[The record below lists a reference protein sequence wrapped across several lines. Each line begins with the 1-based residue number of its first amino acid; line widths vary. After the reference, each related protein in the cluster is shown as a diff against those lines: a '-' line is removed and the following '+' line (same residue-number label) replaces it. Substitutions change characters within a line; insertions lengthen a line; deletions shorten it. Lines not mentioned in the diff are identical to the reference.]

1 MRTRKSFWSAYIIA
15 WRSGIRAHGVVIL
28 PNLRSATNRTCPRS
42 SISCRL
48 TCMPTFRRPPR
59 LPTSLRAVRISSYRN
74 PDKKV
79 TVPRIVPRT
88 APSSRMPVSPLLH
101 PPTERHAV
109 SLTLPVPPSVN
120 HQYAT
125 VNGRRLISSAGRAY
139 KAQVGQLVWVKL
151 AQSAH
156 RAALLARLQSEWL
169 ALSIRFYFTS
179 ALRRDVDGGLKIAQ
193 DALCEGLGIND
204 NRIVET
210 HLYKHIDKDN
220 PRIEVRLTPASSS

>member
-1 MRTRKSFWSAYIIA
+1 
-15 WRSGIRAHGVVIL
+15 
-28 PNLRSATNRTCPRS
+28 
-42 SISCRL
+42 
-48 TCMPTFRRPPR
+48 MPTFRRPPR
-59 LPTSLRAVRISSYRN
+59 IPSSPRAVRMTSYRD

-79 TVPRIVPRT
+79 AVPRIVRKVPPR
-88 APSSRMPVSPLLH
+88 SRMPESALLPPLPNESH
-101 PPTERHAV
+101 VVA
-109 SLTLPVPPSVN
+109 LTLPVPPSVN

-139 KAQVGQLVWVKL
+139 KAQVGQLVWLKL
-151 AQSAH
+151 AQSTH

-169 ALSIRFYFTS
+169 ALSVRFYFTS

-210 HLYKHIDKDN
+210 HLYKHIDRDN
-220 PRIEVRLTPASSS
+220 PRIEVRLAPASSS

>member
-1 MRTRKSFWSAYIIA
+1 
-15 WRSGIRAHGVVIL
+15 
-28 PNLRSATNRTCPRS
+28 
-42 SISCRL
+42 
-48 TCMPTFRRPPR
+48 MPTFRRPTR
-59 LPTSLRAVRISSYRN
+59 LPSSPQAVRMTSYRT

-79 TVPRIVPRT
+79 AVPRT
-88 APSSRMPVSPLLH
+88 ATRMARSSRMPASPSPH
-101 PPTERHAV
+101 PPTESHAV
-109 SLTLPVPPSVN
+109 ALTLPVPPSVN

-125 VNGRRLISSAGRAY
+125 VNGRRLLSSAGRAY
-139 KAQVGQLVWVKL
+139 KAQVGQLVWLKL

-156 RAALLARLQSEWL
+156 RAALLAQLQSEWL

-220 PRIEVRLTPASSS
+220 PRIEVCLAPASSS

>member
-1 MRTRKSFWSAYIIA
+1 
-15 WRSGIRAHGVVIL
+15 
-28 PNLRSATNRTCPRS
+28 
-42 SISCRL
+42 
-48 TCMPTFRRPPR
+48 MPTFQRPPR
-59 LPTSLRAVRISSYRN
+59 IPSSPRAVRMTSYRN
-74 PDKKV
+74 SDKKV
-79 TVPRIVPRT
+79 AVPRITPRM
-88 APSSRMPVSPLLH
+88 APRSRMPASSPLPH
-101 PPTERHAV
+101 PPTESHAV
-109 SLTLPVPPSVN
+109 ALTLPVPPSVN

-139 KAQVGQLVWVKL
+139 KAQVGQLVWLKL
-151 AQSAH
+151 AQSTH

-220 PRIEVRLTPASSS
+220 PRIEVHLTPASSS

>member
-1 MRTRKSFWSAYIIA
+1 MI
-15 WRSGIRAHGVVIL
+15 
-28 PNLRSATNRTCPRS
+28 
-42 SISCRL
+42 
-48 TCMPTFRRPPR
+48 
-59 LPTSLRAVRISSYRN
+59 SYRN

-79 TVPRIVPRT
+79 ALPRIAQRS
-88 APSSRMPVSPLLH
+88 APISRMPASPSSH
-101 PPTERHAV
+101 PPTESHAV
-109 SLTLPVPPSVN
+109 ALTLPVPPSVN

-139 KAQVGQLVWVKL
+139 KAQVGQLVWLKL

-156 RAALLARLQSEWL
+156 HAAVLARLQSEWL